1 MASECNEVL
10 RINNCGFDDF
20 PDVDRDLRSAQRTP
34 DANGRKGNGIVFAG
48 RDGPPEAGEQIGQ
61 SAQTA
66 GRMKDGACE

>member
-1 MASECNEVL
+1 MISQMSIVIYGRRKGHPMQMAE
-10 RINNCGFDDF
+10 R
-20 PDVDRDLRSAQRTP
+20 
-34 DANGRKGNGIVFAG
+34 GNGIVFAG